1 MAATFD
7 NLEDVVG
14 KFSGTIVLYNKKA
27 ALVKASEQSMNKE
40 DDFILRLAFPQA
52 KQLKAVSLAD
62 PLLDYKNYVLGY
74 VNGGKYCSWWFRKP
88 YRQYAQGLKSN
99 QMGCRLSFPGVAA
112 HDQFSFTKPF
122 ISMIE
127 GEYPHL
133 EQCKKLVIDK
143 VVVACAFH
151 QDFALSFDEV
161 HDDFVIEYRGR
172 KIGAAIDKNLEK
184 FKIMSDYRHL
194 IEPLQEAR
202 RVHA

>member
-7 NLEDVVG
+7 NLEDVQG
-14 KFSGTIVLYNKKA
+14 KFLSTVVLYNKKA
-27 ALVKASEQSMNKE
+27 ALVKAADPNPENLE
-40 DDFILRLAFPQA
+40 EFLLRVAFSQA
-52 KQLKAVSLAD
+52 KNLKYVSLSD
-62 PLLDYKNYVLGY
+62 PLLDYKNYHLGY

-99 QMGCRLSFPGVAA
+99 QLGYKISFPGVAA
-112 HDQFSFTKPF
+112 HDNFSFTKPF
-122 ISMIE
+122 IAMLE
-127 GEYPHL
+127 GDYPHI
-133 EQCKKLVIDK
+133 EHCKKAVMEK
-143 VVVACAFH
+143 VVIASAFH

-194 IEPLQEAR
+194 IEPLQEAK